1 MFTKK
6 QTERASLLRVVTRP
20 PLSAKKTLLCG
31 RFYPRRCRYILQTPK
46 ASNTLF
52 FSEVFIMR
60 DINSLILYYDWY
72 KLLLNFSNDEKGIL
86 LDLIFKH
93 SIGENIDFQIPDTVK
108 VVFDFI
114 KIYLDRDK
122 SKYIEKCKKNEENI
136 KKRYEKRQ
144 EKKKNTSYDL
154 DEAKKLYDD

>member
-1 MFTKK
+1 
-6 QTERASLLRVVTRP
+6 
-20 PLSAKKTLLCG
+20 
-31 RFYPRRCRYILQTPK
+31 
-46 ASNTLF
+46 
-52 FSEVFIMR
+52 MR